1 VAVGTYL
8 RRLGPWGFIAGI
20 LLFIGDFLGF
30 FLHGAVTL
38 GDLGSLAAE
47 IGVGIV
53 VALIVRF
60 ALFYPRQVKAME
72 RIPVNR
78 AMVL

>member
-1 VAVGTYL
+1 M
-8 RRLGPWGFIAGI
+8 
-20 LLFIGDFLGF
+20 GDFLGF

-38 GDLGSLAAE
+38 GDLGWLAAE

-60 ALFYPRQVKAME
+60 ALLYPRQVKAM
-72 RIPVNR
+72 
-78 AMVL
+78 